1 MRSRSTQ
8 RSSSEPQLLQ
18 TRRHVVRDHIG
29 GAIPGYSGFVPGRR
43 TEVETIACTFA
54 DEVQAGRQTRARQT
68 FDAVALRQGQED
80 ADRRSRSLVPS
91 ARQPAHDSRG
101 NGYAAAGDT
110 LHSRIAVSGEEKAH
124 CHSNMGLTSQARENL
139 GGAGEL
145 QGYGRAA
152 KGIPGYGG
160 YVPGKHS
167 ENVYAEGWSKSHE
180 KSLGAHFV
188 ARMSQP
194 KKFSVLTEGN
204 TLVPSTSADALREI
218 PLKNPAYND
227 RIRGWSTCEF
237 TGTQVDPAGRLA
249 PRDRQDGFGGKHQHD
264 DSLCSHP
271 RLCRLGA
278 GEGRRECSWRAPVQD
293 ECCRLALLQQ
303 EQDAHHAEMID
314 ASSPDRLD
322 ATC

>member
-91 ARQPAHDSRG
+91 ARQPAYDSRG

-124 CHSNMGLTSQARENL
+124 CHSNMGLTSQAHENL

-145 QGYGRAA
+145 RGYGRAA

-227 RIRGWSTCEF
+227 RISGWSTCEF

-249 PRDRQDGFGGKHQHD
+249 PRDRQDGFGGVQANINTMTASAAIHGYAGWVPGRVGENVVGERQCKTNAVA
-264 DSLCSHP
+264 SHLFNKN
-271 RLCRLGA
+271 RMRITQ
-278 GEGRRECSWRAPVQD
+278 R
-293 ECCRLALLQQ
+293 
-303 EQDAHHAEMID
+303 
-314 ASSPDRLD
+314 
-322 ATC
+322 